1 MLLYKT
7 KEYKGYGK
15 QNYNW
20 YEYMLECDNIVKYKC
35 NRHKFFDGHENSWE
49 TSKDV
54 FEIIP
59 KDAPYVPDW
68 LRKRIP
74 GE

>member
-1 MLLYKT
+1 
-7 KEYKGYGK
+7 
-15 QNYNW
+15 
-20 YEYMLECDNIVKYKC
+20 MLEGDNIVKYKC

-49 TSKDV
+49 TNKDV
-54 FEIIP
+54 LEIIP
-59 KDAPYVPDW
+59 KDAHYIPNW